1 MFSSY
6 KVSDAKHVIADLIVI
21 ERQCVVEEPV
31 GAVPLR
37 ARESDLGASPVAAP
51 HIIHGS

>member
-1 MFSSY
+1 MRR
-6 KVSDAKHVIADLIVI
+6 HVIADLIVI

-37 ARESDLGASPVAAP
+37 AREFDWARRP
-51 HIIHGS
+51 

>member
-1 MFSSY
+1 MTPNVMVSSY
-6 KVSDAKHVIADLIVI
+6 KVSHAKHVIADLIVI

-37 ARESDLGASPVAAP
+37 AREFRIWACRP
-51 HIIHGS
+51 